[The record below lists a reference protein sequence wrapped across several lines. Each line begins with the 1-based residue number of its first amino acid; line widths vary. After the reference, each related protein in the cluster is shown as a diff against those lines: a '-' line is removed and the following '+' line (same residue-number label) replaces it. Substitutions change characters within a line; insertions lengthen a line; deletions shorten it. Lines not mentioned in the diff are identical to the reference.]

1 MDVYNE
7 EIRRIADQDRY
18 HQLNFSSFDEHGTVE
33 CRLLPMFRRASLGVA
48 AVQEL
53 LDIYEVF
60 LHNPA
65 AHGFAEHSGTIIRPN
80 LADLMTPYVNST
92 SFELELPNAF
102 THTSSR
108 EIELSEVQP
117 VADGM
122 VRIALPVNSPI
133 TLDALA
139 EAVRLRRA
147 A

>member
-1 MDVYNE
+1 
-7 EIRRIADQDRY
+7 
-18 HQLNFSSFDEHGTVE
+18 
-33 CRLLPMFRRASLGVA
+33 
-48 AVQEL
+48 
-53 LDIYEVF
+53 
-60 LHNPA
+60 
-65 AHGFAEHSGTIIRPN
+65 
-80 LADLMTPYVNST
+80 
-92 SFELELPNAF
+92 LPNAF